1 MDASH
6 PSSTNPTRSRLR
18 TLTRWPGKLAILG
31 LALFLVACAGMNSAA
46 SVGTGSVPTPVATPT
61 FASTSGNDLVTVVE
75 QKPAPGA
82 VTVNVTEV
90 EFSISPSIT
99 TFHVGVPY
107 YFVVTN
113 KGKQTHAFTFVP
125 TYADG
130 TPMDEYYQY
139 NHMLVGL
146 NTIPPGTT
154 QTINHTFTKA
164 DIGHYEMACRMRGHY
179 MAGMHLPVQVV
190 A

>member
-1 MDASH
+1 MDTSH
-6 PSSTNPTRSRLR
+6 PSPRHQPLFRLR
-18 TLTRWPGKLAILG
+18 LFGKIALLG
-31 LALFLVACAGMNSAA
+31 IALLLVACAGIDSASNS
-46 SVGTGSVPTPVATPT
+46 SNSPQPTATAT
-61 FASTSGNDLVTVVE
+61 FVRTTGNDLVTVVQE
-75 QKPAPGA
+75 KPAPGA
-82 VTVNVTEV
+82 IRVNVTEV
-90 EFSISPSIT
+90 EYAIIPSIT

-125 TYADG
+125 TYPDG
-130 TPMDEYYQY
+130 KPMDEYYQY

-146 NTIPPGTT
+146 DTIPPGTT
-154 QTINHTFTKA
+154 QMINHTFTKA

-179 MAGMHLPVQVV
+179 MAGMHLLAQVV